1 MSSCPV
7 PVLTDSIELVFQ
19 ELFIPNS
26 FSPNGDGINDLFVIS
41 GIDAFPDHRLIVYNR
56 WEQKVYETKNYQ
68 NDWDGA
74 PNMSYGDNSK
84 LLPEGVYFYFFEE
97 SEGGELHKGFIYIKR

>member
-1 MSSCPV
+1 M
-7 PVLTDSIELVFQ
+7 
-19 ELFIPNS
+19 PNS

-41 GIDAFPDHRLIVYNR
+41 GIDAFPDHRLIIYNR

-68 NDWDGA
+68 NDWEGA

-84 LLPEGVYFYFFEE
+84 LLPEGVYFISLKKVKEE
-97 SEGGELHKGFIYIKR
+97 NYIKGLFTLKDDKRKI

>member
-1 MSSCPV
+1 MSSASLNRINRTCFSGT
-7 PVLTDSIELVFQ
+7 LYSK
-19 ELFIPNS
+19 FI

-97 SEGGELHKGFIYIKR
+97 SEGGKLHKGFIYIKR